1 MINMVQHPNN
11 QDLIQTHSLG
21 LEPVASI
28 SVTLVLPFVQDPQA
42 LMPIFLSNFS
52 ELLLEVEDVDVDDPQ
67 ISIFGEKT

>member
-28 SVTLVLPFVQDPQA
+28 SVILVLPFAQDPQA
-42 LMPIFLSNFS
+42 LMLIFLSNFL
-52 ELLLEVEDVDVDDPQ
+52 ELLLEVEDVDVDVGGQGTGRTAP
-67 ISIFGEKT
+67 